1 MSCTWKHSQD
11 QCDNKLDKPDKS
23 RKHPT
28 RDRKHRRRWAWVGY
42 LAAGGV
48 ELELRIGRRDDPRLG
63 PVGGL
68 AAEHARLAVLA
79 RVAEGCV
86 VQHLP
91 DTGTSH
97 RFRDRLRGRIETR
110 LTFEVVAKV
119 TSQT

>member
-1 MSCTWKHSQD
+1 M
-11 QCDNKLDKPDKS
+11 
-23 RKHPT
+23 
-28 RDRKHRRRWAWVGY
+28 
-42 LAAGGV
+42 
-48 ELELRIGRRDDPRLG
+48 ELELRVGRRDDARLG

-91 DTGTSH
+91 GTETAIGSE
-97 RFRDRLRGRIETR
+97 IMSTR

>member
-1 MSCTWKHSQD
+1 MRGQARQARHA
-11 QCDNKLDKPDKS
+11 KS
-23 RKHPT
+23 KAQKKT
-28 RDRKHRRRWAWVGY
+28 GLVGY

-48 ELELRIGRRDDPRLG
+48 ELELRIGCGDDARLG

-91 DTGTSH
+91 GT
-97 RFRDRLRGRIETR
+97 ETAIGSEIMPR
-110 LTFEVVAKV
+110 HDLLLTSLQK
-119 TSQT
+119 